1 MAAFS
6 DLIGAILCLC
16 MLNCRAFHLS
26 LKQIPF
32 HRYSLSMSSTI
43 RVEKNPS
50 QEKLEKLG
58 VRGWSTW
65 GCGVSI
71 FPWTYSD
78 TETSYILQG
87 KVVVTP
93 SPSNGSDAVTIE
105 AGDLVVFP
113 EGLSCVWDVKEP
125 IQKHYNFS

>member
-1 MAAFS
+1 MLFGRSFRIAS
-6 DLIGAILCLC
+6 NSHLI
-16 MLNCRAFHLS
+16 N
-26 LKQIPF
+26 
-32 HRYSLSMSSTI
+32 RYISMTSQI

-50 QEKLEKLG
+50 KEKLDQLG
-58 VRGWSTW
+58 VKGWSTW
-65 GCGVSI
+65 GCGVSK
-71 FPWTYSD
+71 FPWTYSE

-87 KVVVTP
+87 KVVVIP
-93 SPSNGSDAVTIE
+93 SKGDAVTIE